1 MKHVSIPRAINRTG
15 GLISASVPRALSRA
29 HAHVNAAAPGAVDA
43 TTLAELSQ
51 AVNGFMDRHNS
62 TLDNVVASMSEIQ
75 SQLNIGGAL
84 GAGTSGI
91 DRDPEYSRAFSAH
104 IRKGDGVEVLKAA
117 NATGDRANVQAAM
130 SVASDTDGGFLA
142 PSEFDRQLFE
152 RQRTTSP
159 MRRLALVQTTSVGA
173 FHSLWSDDN
182 WGSGWV
188 GETALRPQ
196 TTSPALAPIP
206 FAAGEIY
213 SNVAATQRLLD
224 DAVINTEA
232 WLVQSLEREFSRQEN
247 VAFIAGNGVNKPNGL
262 LTYAPGGVNAATHP
276 GGALGVVEDAIDYD
290 GLVDFSYSLDAVFRQ
305 NSTWLM
311 SSLTAAAIAK
321 LKDANGLPIWREG
334 LIVGQPATLLGRPV
348 EIDEGMPGPVAGN
361 LAIAFGDFKAGYLI
375 NDRLGTRIL
384 RDPYTNKPYVMFY
397 ATKRVGA
404 GVLDP
409 FAIRI
414 LKVAA

>member
-1 MKHVSIPRAINRTG
+1 MKKILLPYALLRTG
-15 GLISASVPRALSRA
+15 GLVSASVPRAASRA
-29 HAHVNAAAPGAVDA
+29 NGHINAAAPGAVDA
-43 TTLAELSQ
+43 TTMAELSQ
-51 AVNGFMDRHNS
+51 AVNGFIDRHS
-62 TLDNVVASMSEIQ
+62 TTLDNVVASMNEMQ
-75 SQLNIGGAL
+75 QQLGMGGGIGAS
-84 GAGTSGI
+84 TSGV
-91 DRDPEYSRAFSAH
+91 DRDPEYSRAFAAH

-117 NATGDRANVQAAM
+117 NATGDRATVQAAM

-152 RQRTTSP
+152 RQRMTSP
-159 MRRLALVQTTSVGA
+159 MRRLALVQTTSVGQ
-173 FHSLWSDDN
+173 FHSLWHDGN
-182 WGSGWV
+182 FGTGWV
-188 GETALRPQ
+188 GEEALRPQ
-196 TTSPALAPIP
+196 TSSPNFAAIP
-206 FAAGEIY
+206 FSAGEIY
-213 SNVAATQRLLD
+213 CNVAATQRLLD

-232 WLVQSLEREFSRQEN
+232 WLVSSFEREFSRQEN

-290 GLVDFSYSLDAVFRQ
+290 GLVDFSYSLDAVYRQ

-321 LKDANGLPIWREG
+321 LKDANGLSIWREG

-404 GVLDP
+404 GVLAP
-409 FAIRI
+409 FAIRL

>member
-1 MKHVSIPRAINRTG
+1 MKQLSIPSALTRTG

-29 HAHVNAAAPGAVDA
+29 HAHINAAAPETGGATDFKSLNDA
-43 TTLAELSQ
+43 LH
-51 AVNGFMDRHNS
+51 GFMDRHNS
-62 TLDNVVASMSEIQ
+62 VLDNVVASMGEMQ
-75 SQLNIGGAL
+75 QRLEMGG
-84 GAGTSGI
+84 GIGTSTSGV

-104 IRKGDGVEVLKAA
+104 IRKGDGVEALKSAY
-117 NATGDRANVQAAM
+117 ATGDRATVQAAL
-130 SVASDTDGGFLA
+130 SVGSDTDGGYLA
-142 PSEFDRQLFE
+142 PSEWDRNLLE
-152 RQRTTSP
+152 RQRSTSP

-173 FHSLWSDDN
+173 FHSLWNDDN

-196 TTSPALAPIP
+196 TTSPSLAPIP

-213 SNVAATQRLLD
+213 ANVAATQRLLD
-224 DAVINTEA
+224 DAAINAEA
-232 WLVQSLEREFSRQEN
+232 WLVQSFEREFSRQEN

-262 LTYAPGGVNAATHP
+262 LSYVPGGVNAATHP

-334 LIVGQPATLLGRPV
+334 LIVGSPATLLGRPV
-348 EIDEGMPGPVAGN
+348 EIDEGMPGPAAGN

-384 RDPYTNKPYVMFY
+384 RDPYTNKPFVNFY

-404 GVLDP
+404 GVANP